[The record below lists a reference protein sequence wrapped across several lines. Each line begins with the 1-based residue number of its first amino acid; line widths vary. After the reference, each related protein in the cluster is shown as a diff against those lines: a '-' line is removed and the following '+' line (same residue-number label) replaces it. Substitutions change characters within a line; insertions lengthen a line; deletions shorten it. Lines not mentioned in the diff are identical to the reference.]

1 MHVFQ
6 FFMYGLAG
14 VVLVRASELSAQ
26 GSGRVSTQH
35 SSARIS
41 SQPASIAYAGSML
54 AQPANASKNINSLR
68 PPFVRSSHRF
78 TLPSQSAS
86 VLLGTITPPVGRP
99 SERFS
104 SSMLTS
110 KTGRVDVTA
119 GRHSSVPASGHAS
132 EQIGTGVSSFH
143 ASLNSTSGKRTF
155 PSFILTDET
164 APNPTSSSGD

>member
-14 VVLVRASELSAQ
+14 VVVVRASELSAQ
-26 GSGRVSTQH
+26 GSGRVSTQQ
-35 SSARIS
+35 SSARTS

-54 AQPANASKNINSLR
+54 PRPANASKNINSLR

-86 VLLGTITPPVGRP
+86 VLLGTTTPPVGRP
-99 SERFS
+99 S
-104 SSMLTS
+104 
-110 KTGRVDVTA
+110 DVTA

-132 EQIGTGVSSFH
+132 EQIGTAVSSFH

-155 PSFILTDET
+155 PSLILTDKT
-164 APNPTSSSGD
+164 APNPTSSSGDQLNPRLTNNSL